1 MGRGWKRWRGEREV
15 EGWKRGVCV
24 WNQVAGSCI
33 LSGVAGHTLPHCHF
47 TAMQCIG
54 IIRLELQAIKYPSSA
69 LWARVY
75 NFSKSFSYAGLKG
88 SQHLAMQDLH
98 SRADLCCLHCNVS
111 EKCDTNVSEV
121 RSVLQC
127 EVCSVLLQCA
137 VCISVLCAVC
147 SVGASSVTRCRWSGD
162 TVGVMGH
169 SRATSPP
176 LTLSSISS
184 PIITNLKNHLCI
196 FAQSDLFSL
205 LQTVLLRAV

>member
-1 MGRGWKRWRGEREV
+1 M

-54 IIRLELQAIKYPSSA
+54 IIRLELQAIKYPSTA

-75 NFSKSFSYAGLKG
+75 NFSKSFSYAGAQRF
-88 SQHLAMQDLH
+88 STSCNARLACTRVQICAACTAMCRKSVTQM
-98 SRADLCCLHCNVS
+98 SVKCAVCC
-111 EKCDTNVSEV
+111 
-121 RSVLQC
+121 SVLQC
-127 EVCSVLLQCA
+127 V
-137 VCISVLCAVC
+137 VC

-169 SRATSPP
+169 SLATSLNP
-176 LTLSSISS
+176 LIIYSL
-184 PIITNLKNHLCI
+184 IITNLMSLEPSLHLCSI
-196 FAQSDLFSL
+196 
-205 LQTVLLRAV
+205 